1 MKRVHTHLDEMIKH
15 NSNIAFV
22 IHNITA
28 KGGEERMCS
37 MIANYLQAQ
46 GYNISIFSTK

>member
-1 MKRVHTHLDEMIKH
+1 MNKH
-15 NSNIAFV
+15 NRNIAFV

-46 GYNISIFSTK
+46 GYNTSLKM